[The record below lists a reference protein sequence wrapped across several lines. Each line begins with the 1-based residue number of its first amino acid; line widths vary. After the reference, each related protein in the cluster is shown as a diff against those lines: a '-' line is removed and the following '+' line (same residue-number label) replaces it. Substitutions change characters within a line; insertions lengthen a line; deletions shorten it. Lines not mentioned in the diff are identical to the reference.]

1 MPSAA
6 DDIVALYRRHARA
19 WSQARG
25 NRLMERAWLDRFCAL
40 LPAQSSILDLGCGS
54 GEPMARYLTERGF
67 DVTGVDSS
75 PEMIAMFV
83 DHFPQQE
90 AVVADMRDL
99 SLGKVFHGLIAWDS
113 FFHLSAADQ
122 RTMFPVFRQHASVGA
137 VLMFTSGPSAGEAI
151 GELEGEPLYH
161 ASLDA
166 DEYRCLLEAQGFEI
180 VAHAVEDP
188 ACGGHTIW
196 LAQLR

>member
-19 WSQARG
+19 WSRARG
-25 NRLMERAWLDRFCAL
+25 NRLMEGAWLERFCAL
-40 LPAQSSILDLGCGS
+40 LPAQSSILDIGCGS
-54 GEPMARYLTERGF
+54 GEPMASYLTERGF

-90 AVVADMRDL
+90 AVVADMRSL

-137 VLMFTSGPSAGEAI
+137 VLMFTSGPSAGDAI

-166 DEYRCLLEAQGFEI
+166 DEYRRLLEAQGFEI

-196 LAQLR
+196 LAQLG

>member
-1 MPSAA
+1 MSSAA

-19 WSQARG
+19 WSRARG
-25 NRLMERAWLDRFCAL
+25 NRLMEGAWLERFCAL
-40 LPAQSSILDLGCGS
+40 LPAQSSILDIGCGS

-90 AVVADMRDL
+90 AVVADMRSL

-122 RTMFPVFRQHASVGA
+122 RMMFPVFRQHASVGA

-166 DEYRCLLEAQGFEI
+166 DEYRRLLEAQGFEI

>member
-1 MPSAA
+1 
-6 DDIVALYRRHARA
+6 
-19 WSQARG
+19 
-25 NRLMERAWLDRFCAL
+25 MEGAWLERFCAL
-40 LPAQSSILDLGCGS
+40 LPAQSSILDIGCGS
-54 GEPMARYLTERGF
+54 GEPMASYLTERGF

-90 AVVADMRDL
+90 AVVADMRSL

-137 VLMFTSGPSAGEAI
+137 VLMFTSGPSAGDAI

-166 DEYRCLLEAQGFEI
+166 DEYRRLLEAQGFEI

-196 LAQLR
+196 LAQLG

>member
-25 NRLMERAWLDRFCAL
+25 SRLMERAWLDRFCAL
-40 LPAQSSILDLGCGS
+40 LPAQASVLDIGCGP
-54 GEPMARYLTERGF
+54 GEPMARYLIERGF
-67 DVTGVDSS
+67 DVMGVDSS
-75 PEMIAMFV
+75 PEMIAMFA

-90 AVVADMRDL
+90 AMVTDMRSL
-99 SLGKVFHGLIAWDS
+99 SLGRVFNGIIAWDS

-122 RTMFPVFRQHASVGA
+122 RMMFPVFRQHAATGA
-137 VLMFTSGPSAGEAI
+137 VLMFTSGPSEGEAI
-151 GELEGEPLYH
+151 GALEGEPLYH

-166 DEYRCLLEAQGFEI
+166 DEYRRLLEVQGFET
-180 VAHAVEDP
+180 VAHVVEDP
-188 ACGGHTIW
+188 TCGGHTVW